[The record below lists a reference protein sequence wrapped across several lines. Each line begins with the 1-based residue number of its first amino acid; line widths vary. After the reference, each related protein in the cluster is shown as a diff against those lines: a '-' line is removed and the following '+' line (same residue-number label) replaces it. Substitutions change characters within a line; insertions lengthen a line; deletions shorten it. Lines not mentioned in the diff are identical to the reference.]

1 MNSRAQISTEFFVL
15 IGILF
20 IFTLIIGTNSVQDLN
35 QYNSIKES
43 ESVRDVALKLQRE
56 IYIAASVEDG
66 YVRYFTIPEKNEGI
80 NYSVTTKNLSLIVE
94 SKNAFSVVTLPY
106 SIGNLT
112 KGSNKINKTGG
123 TIYVN

>member
-1 MNSRAQISTEFFVL
+1 MPNVPSL
-15 IGILF
+15 
-20 IFTLIIGTNSVQDLN
+20 
-35 QYNSIKES
+35 
-43 ESVRDVALKLQRE
+43 DVGFLKLQRE